1 VKSLNKIGRG
11 EKSQENNVV
20 VKKNAKRLITDN
32 SKLVFS
38 YISDQNS
45 QLLNII
51 GGSGVYT
58 LGLSTY
64 TFKIGMI
71 LMFGLVCNKWL

>member
-1 VKSLNKIGRG
+1 MLSFE
-11 EKSQENNVV
+11 EKC
-20 VKKNAKRLITDN
+20 KRLIIGN

-45 QLLNII
+45 QLLNIM

-71 LMFGLVCNKWL
+71 LRWGLFELNVEVDLWARE